1 MFSAKKVSIISL
13 LALLTSIGSII
24 GASSANAAGFSSI
37 RIGDKDGFGYGK
49 AEGYSAANGGKANV
63 SGKGVLTNG
72 DFLPDLNKNGKLATG
87 QGDDFDNRIGAEKSN
102 KLVTGSGFSDK
113 GSTGSKY
120 TDISLSTSFLKNLP
134 GVDLIANKKEEKIN
148 ERKQIEAEKITIAA
162 NIKDLTQKIQDQQA
176 AKTAKIDALKDERT
190 TVQDKIKELQNQ
202 ITNVNKGKDSDVEA
216 LISDIRLKEADQKDA
231 SGSEKAIQRKIDNLQ
246 NQLQNTIDNTETKP
260 VRKER
265 KIEALVS
272 EIKLQEAEKEAASV
286 KGKAIQAEIEGLQAQ
301 VEQTKGSKIASLN
314 TQIVGLNSKVSE
326 FNTQIQNVREEIDS
340 NIASL
345 VDTRKDLFAEQQG
358 KSEKIAELNQEITT
372 LGKELGNSRIPQA
385 EFAFDFSVKKK
396 DIKASSPLFFN
407 LLFGDYDVKDAKVG
421 FQTANGG
428 YFEKQLTKQKNNQG
442 QDGLIQSAFVELN
455 FNDIFTANGGS
466 FDGFLKAKLI
476 ANDEPYM
483 AFDYA
488 EISTGKIAV
497 PEPTAIFGLITFGAF
512 ATRSI
517 RKRK

>member
-1 MFSAKKVSIISL
+1 MFSAKKVSILSL
-13 LALLTSIGSII
+13 FALLTSISSII

-63 SGKGVLTNG
+63 SGKSVLTNG

-87 QGDDFDNRIGAEKSN
+87 QGDDFDHRTDAEKSN

-162 NIKDLTQKIQDQQA
+162 NIKGLTQKIQDQQA
-176 AKTAKIDALKDERT
+176 AKIAKINTLASERT
-190 TVQDKIKELQNQ
+190 AVQGTIKDLRDQISNINETEIKDLLSQIEQKKVELQAARPRDRQGIQQKIVGLQDK
-202 ITNVNKGKDSDVEA
+202 
-216 LISDIRLKEADQKDA
+216 LKETR
-231 SGSEKAIQRKIDNLQ
+231 E
-246 NQLQNTIDNTETKP
+246 
-260 VRKER
+260 
-265 KIEALVS
+265 
-272 EIKLQEAEKEAASV
+272 
-286 KGKAIQAEIEGLQAQ
+286 
-301 VEQTKGSKIASLN
+301 SKIAPLN
-314 TQIVGLNSKVSE
+314 TQIVGLNGKVSE

-396 DIKASSPLFFN
+396 DIKASTPLFFN

-428 YFEKQLTKQKNNQG
+428 YFEKQLTRQKNNQG

-455 FNDIFTANGGS
+455 FNDIFTANKGG

-483 AFDYA
+483 AFDFA
-488 EISTGKIAV
+488 EISTGTISDSQSV